1 MLVVVD
7 KIMIDFYGI
16 EEFKVYVLS
25 LVNIVSLIFL
35 LFNRYDY
42 VNILIW

>member
-16 EEFKVYVLS
+16 EEFKVYILS
-25 LVNIVSLIFL
+25 LVNIVSLIIF
-35 LFNRYDY
+35 
-42 VNILIW
+42 VI